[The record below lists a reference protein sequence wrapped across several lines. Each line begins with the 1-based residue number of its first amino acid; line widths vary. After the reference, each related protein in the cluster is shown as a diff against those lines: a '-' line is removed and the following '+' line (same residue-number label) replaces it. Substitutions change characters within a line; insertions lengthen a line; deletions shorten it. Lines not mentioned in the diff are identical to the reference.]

1 MLNISLW
8 NMVGVVVEVLLL
20 YVLLKKFL
28 FKPIKDIQEKRQA
41 MIDGQMQKA
50 DAANAEALAFKEQYA
65 QKISG
70 VQSESNQILE
80 DARKQAKNE
89 YDRIV
94 EQANGEAGD
103 ILVKA
108 KKNMELE
115 REKAMREMETQVADL
130 ALSAAS
136 KILGSKTGTDSD
148 LNLYDQFLDKAG
160 DTDDRTLN

>member
-28 FKPIKDIQEKRQA
+28 FKPIKAIQEKRQA

-50 DAANAEALAFKEQYA
+50 ETANAEALAFKDQYEQMISAVHSESDQIIEAAKTRA
-65 QKISG
+65 QK
-70 VQSESNQILE
+70 
-80 DARKQAKNE
+80 E

-94 EQANGEAGD
+94 KQANGDAGD
-103 ILVKA
+103 ILDKA
-108 KKNMELE
+108 KKNIELE
-115 REKAMREMETQVADL
+115 REKAMREMESQVADL

-136 KILGSKTGTDSD
+136 KILSEKTGEDSD
-148 LNLYDQFLDKAG
+148 KALYDRFLDKAG
-160 DTDDRTLN
+160 DADDRTLN